1 MIERVRR
8 QVKILTWQDEWLR
21 LTRQLTNFATNS
33 RIESHWPA
41 FFHFQTR
48 IYVVIES
55 LSKIKI
61 LQTET
66 ETEEIGNGVS
76 ERKGDEIESEN
87 ENQEGV
93 TGELHRFRSL

>member
-33 RIESHWPA
+33 RIES

-87 ENQEGV
+87 ENREGV